1 MVIRLISVSDQ
12 LELNEFHE
20 VFQTVLGW
28 SGDVGY
34 IFRIHGKDYNGFR
47 RRTGSITLCDFRL
60 QSHDKFLYT
69 CDVVDL
75 WDWEI
80 RVLDVQDGESGDDA
94 PICLGGRGATPPEFC
109 GGPRGY
115 RLMLKR
121 QEEGSI
127 IGDSASVEA
136 GIELMIAN
144 HPDQPAAIWDSL
156 RDALKEGLQSID
168 RRLVESGPLH
178 SHRFRLKE
186 VNERL
191 AKFIERRRF

>member
-12 LELNEFHE
+12 LDLAEFHE

-47 RRTGSITLCDFRL
+47 RRTGSKTLRDFHL
-60 QSHDKFLYT
+60 HCNEKFLYT

-75 WDWEI
+75 WEWDI
-80 RVLDVQDGESGDDA
+80 RVMDIQDSDSGDA
-94 PICLGGRGATPPEFC
+94 VPVCLGGRGATPPEYC

-127 IGDSASVEA
+127 ISDPASVEA
-136 GIELMIAN
+136 GIQLMMAN
-144 HPDQPAAIWDSL
+144 HPDRPTAFWDTL
-156 RDALKEGLQSID
+156 GEALKDGLQSID
-168 RRLVESGPLH
+168 KRLAESGPL
-178 SHRFRLKE
+178 
-186 VNERL
+186 
-191 AKFIERRRF
+191 